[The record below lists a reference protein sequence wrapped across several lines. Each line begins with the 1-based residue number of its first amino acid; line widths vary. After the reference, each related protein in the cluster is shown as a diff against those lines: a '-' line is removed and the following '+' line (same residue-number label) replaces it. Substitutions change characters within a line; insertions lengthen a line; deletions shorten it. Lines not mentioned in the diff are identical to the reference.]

1 MMKLRPIIILVI
13 TALSLLAV
21 LYFIWLNQPSKQI
34 EMRPVLWDFDMRELS
49 KLTITLPRKNLN
61 QSWVRNEDKQ
71 WYFDEETPVKVDP
84 KRWGG
89 GVALLLS
96 NPAMNRLI
104 TEEASKE
111 QLDLFGFPNAS
122 MELRLKLA
130 SNISINVDIGNLTP
144 DQQSYYIK
152 LTESKEVY
160 TIDYTWYAAFEKLV
174 TDPPYLLN
182 Q

>member
-1 MMKLRPIIILVI
+1 MMKLRTIISLGITTLLLLV
-13 TALSLLAV
+13 L
-21 LYFIWLNQPSKQI
+21 LYFILENQPGKKV
-34 EMRPVLWDFDMRELS
+34 ELRPVLWDFDMRELS
-49 KLTITLPRKNLN
+49 RVSITLPRKNLN

-104 TEEASKE
+104 TEKASKE
-111 QLDLFGFPNAS
+111 QLDLFGFPTAS
-122 MELRLKLA
+122 MELRLKLV
-130 SNISINVDIGNLTP
+130 SNNSINVDIGNLTP

-152 LTESKEVY
+152 ITESQEVY

-182 Q
+182 N